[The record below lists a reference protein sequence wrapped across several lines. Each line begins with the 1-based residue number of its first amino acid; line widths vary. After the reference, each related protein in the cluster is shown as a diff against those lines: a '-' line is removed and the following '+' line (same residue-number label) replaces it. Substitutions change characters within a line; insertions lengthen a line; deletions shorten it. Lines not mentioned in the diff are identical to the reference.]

1 MTASNDIRD
10 TAGVVSDGGAV
21 VSVAGICEHHRKIGQ
36 LEGEGEGG
44 SFEIRATEKRLSS
57 WRGSSTLQRLPL

>member
-1 MTASNDIRD
+1 MMTASNDIRD

-36 LEGEGEGG
+36 LEGEGG
-44 SFEIRATEKRLSS
+44 SFEIRATEK
-57 WRGSSTLQRLPL
+57 

>member
-1 MTASNDIRD
+1 MMTASNDIRD

-36 LEGEGEGG
+36 REGG
-44 SFEIRATEKRLSS
+44 GSGSN
-57 WRGSSTLQRLPL
+57 RGGVEDRGGNREAIK